1 MALTIPASDLQGT
14 LLNNN
19 VNNLGTLITA
29 NPSNV
34 ALINAQYDAQLKL
47 CIYLLA
53 NNYVSPAT
61 MLAGTGLTYIGNT
74 ASNQGV

>member
-14 LLNNN
+14 LLLNN

-29 NPSNV
+29 NSNNV

-47 CIYLLA
+47 AIYLLA
-53 NNYVSPAT
+53 TGYISPAT
-61 MLAGTGLTYIGNT
+61 VIAGTGATYIGPPSN
-74 ASNQGV
+74 NQGV